1 MKFKPSKELIISGLI
16 LILGFAFVY
25 YFTSIVVYMVI
36 AAVVS
41 LLVNPLKQLF
51 LKISIKGK
59 SPGNNLAS
67 VVALLSFLIVSG
79 GIITLLIPAIA
90 SQTSDLANLDY
101 NAIGQSINDS
111 FVKTEATLIEYGI
124 IDSNETLA
132 SILQTYIHSF
142 VAGIQ
147 IDKIASGAISTVGS
161 LFMGFFSVV
170 FISFFFIRDESMFQN
185 IILLFI
191 PEQKKKNVQH
201 ILIKIKKML
210 SRYFLGLMTEMG
222 VMMILESI
230 GGFIIGLENALL
242 IGFLGGMLNII
253 PYIGPLIGG
262 FLAAVLVT
270 ISNISLGID
279 ATIPLVLGIVTVFA
293 IANLI
298 DNFLLQPIIYSNS
311 VLAHPLEI
319 FIVIIVGGSLYGP
332 LGMILAIPVYTIL
345 RVVAKEFFSELDFVR
360 KVTKS
365 I

>member
-1 MKFKPSKELIISGLI
+1 MRFKPSKELLISSLIIFLGL
-16 LILGFAFVY
+16 AFVY
-25 YFTSIVVYMVI
+25 YFTSIVVYMII
-36 AAVVS
+36 AAVVA

-51 LKISIKGK
+51 QKISIRGK
-59 SPGNNLAS
+59 SIGNNLSS
-67 VVALLSFLIVSG
+67 VMALLSFLVFTG
-79 GIITLLIPAIA
+79 GIISLLIPAIV
-90 SQTSDLANLDY
+90 SQTSELANLDY
-101 NAIGQSINDS
+101 NAISQNINNS
-111 FVKTEATLIEYGI
+111 FIKTESTLRDYGI

-132 SILQTYIHSF
+132 AISQTYIQSF
-142 VAGIQ
+142 ISGIQ
-147 IDKIASGAISTVGS
+147 IDQITSGAISTLGS
-161 LFMGFFSVV
+161 LFMGFFSIV
-170 FISFFFIRDESMFQN
+170 FISFFFIRDENMFQN
-185 IILLFI
+185 IILLFV
-191 PEQKKKNVQH
+191 PEIKKKNVQH

-210 SRYFLGLMTEMG
+210 SRYFIGLMTEMG
-222 VMMILESI
+222 AMMILESI
-230 GGFIIGLENALL
+230 GGFIIGLENAILL
-242 IGFLGGMLNII
+242 GFLGGLLNII

-279 ATIPLVLGIVTVFA
+279 ATIPLVIGIVTVFA

-345 RVVAKEFFSELDFVR
+345 RVIAKEFFSELDIVK